1 MILIDVVCIGESAG
15 HPQKYVGLTV
25 SILFIGWLPVS
36 PSISFHL
43 SYHIFSKISY
53 HILSI
58 YLRIY
63 QIIHLLICVFPIY
76 CIYISVYIPWP
87 VPILPIYLS
96 YRFNQVQGLLHQ
108 RAQLHRIPSASSTA
122 TGSTGLTDTQ
132 LRNELHSH
140 LKPLS
145 SLFRVTDCSCFEV
158 PVLSQTKSYAAIIN
172 IIRFCECDDTLIV
185 LSVQSRDCMETVCQV
200 RQEWRTSAWQMPEPE
215 AVLASRGTANH
226 HRIVPD
232 IDYRWLQGNATF
244 HCFTMIYSSH

>member
-1 MILIDVVCIGESAG
+1 MWVWQYLSYSSVDCLFRHLSHFIFLIIYSL
-15 HPQKYVGLTV
+15 KYLIISYPSTCV
-25 SILFIGWLPVS
+25 SIR
-36 PSISFHL
+36 
-43 SYHIFSKISY
+43 
-53 HILSI
+53 LSI
-58 YLRIY
+58 YLSAY
-63 QIIHLLICVFPIY
+63 FLFTVY
-76 CIYISVYIPWP
+76 IYISVYIPWP